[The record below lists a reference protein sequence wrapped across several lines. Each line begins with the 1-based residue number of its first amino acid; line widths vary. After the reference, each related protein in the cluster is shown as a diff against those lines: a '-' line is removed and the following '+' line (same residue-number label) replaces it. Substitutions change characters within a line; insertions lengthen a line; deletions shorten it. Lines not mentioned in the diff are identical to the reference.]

1 MVDDEGRVKILDFG
15 LAKLRRESPPG
26 EATEAMTETLT
37 GEGHVVGTLPK
48 RSVNRSDGSGKS
60 LRSVIGQSLGVY
72 QPMIKGRG
80 FSAADAS
87 VPLADEV
94 APLPFV

>member
-1 MVDDEGRVKILDFG
+1 MIEPLTRADS
-15 LAKLRRESPPG
+15 RES
-26 EATEAMTETLT
+26 EK
-37 GEGHVVGTLPK
+37 K

-72 QPMIKGRG
+72 QPAIKGRG